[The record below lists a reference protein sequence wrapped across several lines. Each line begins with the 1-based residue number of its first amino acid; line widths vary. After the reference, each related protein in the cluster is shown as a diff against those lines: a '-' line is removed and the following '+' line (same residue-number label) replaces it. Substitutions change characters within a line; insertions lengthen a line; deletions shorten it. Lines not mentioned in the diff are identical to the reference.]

1 MVFITTTDKLFNF
14 KIKIY
19 LFLGLWLVL
28 LQEPQMKG
36 ATLHIAPQGV
46 EEGEESGGHPLPGP
60 CGLVEGVGYWGQS
73 HQWAEP
79 AGGRQS
85 LDQAS
90 LHDLQVLR
98 YCETKKIIDT
108 ILTWHQ

>member
-1 MVFITTTDKLFNF
+1 MVFITTTNKLFNF

-46 EEGEESGGHPLPGP
+46 EEGEESGGHRLPGP
-60 CGLVEGVGYWGQS
+60 CGLAEGVGY
-73 HQWAEP
+73 
-79 AGGRQS
+79 
-85 LDQAS
+85 
-90 LHDLQVLR
+90 
-98 YCETKKIIDT
+98 
-108 ILTWHQ
+108 